1 MTLHTLSGAHEEYLS
16 AAAITGEIIEKA
28 GVVTLSTDHPAPE
41 GLPEYWGRLGPGI
54 LFPWHGPEGS
64 PVLWQFR
71 PDTPPEEGK
80 KYLFPKGCELR
91 FSRLAEPGEAMPVI
105 LAEGTKQH
113 LAVASHAP
121 EGWGVYGIAGCWGWT
136 KEDLSFLRDRQ
147 VYVIFDADMSG
158 NRDVHDAAERLKEA
172 LETAGAASCQFA
184 RVPGGAREGIDDV
197 LARIAPDQR
206 RDVLARI
213 LGKAES
219 KLGRKPA
226 RKVNHPFF
234 SDEGLKAEELSRAI
248 FAKYP
253 SALTTENSVAIY
265 EDGVYRISP
274 LAYSGAVGEFL
285 GDLFRPAHRQT
296 AEEFTKGVLYRTGRV
311 LPERM
316 AEPVLNVANGML
328 DLLTGTLK
336 PHDPA
341 YLSYRQVPVEWDP
354 EAQCPVYEEWL
365 AAVAGDQGPALEEA
379 VSMMLDPSRTPTKA
393 VFLFGPS
400 RSGKSTF
407 LRLMC
412 AIAGRENTSAVT
424 LHELSED
431 QFATAN
437 LYGKILNCAADLSA
451 SDVSDL
457 SRFKMMTGED
467 ASHANR
473 KYGQQFTFTNQAL
486 FAFSANE
493 LPVVSEGSR
502 AYLERI
508 RPFKFA
514 SSFAGSENPAL
525 EEAMA
530 RELPGILARWV
541 RAWQGYRERGD
552 YLPMDVTVR
561 HEFEVGSDRVRQ
573 WLSEMCT
580 VVSVVQ
586 DQGAETR
593 AIRPGMKVP
602 PGCLTPKRDLS
613 RSFAE
618 WAKINNGP
626 AIGER
631 KFIARLASIA
641 GVFEVR
647 SAADSQRGLN
657 IRLSPGGVPV
667 ETGPEA
673 DGAEGAVSSPIV
685 LWGGTQNFLGNPNPG
700 DATECKEES
709 KVTLPTFNP
718 PPKVSSPETAP
729 SAFDLQNKAL
739 TCGNPGADYVGES
752 APESAPDPLV
762 SATGHFAPALMPLFD
777 ALRPYVHEPCPSCG
791 GDQALVPPSLFW
803 YACPACNPSTFGAPS

>member
-28 GVVTLSTDHPAPE
+28 GVITLSTDHPAPE

-54 LFPWHGPEGS
+54 LFPWHGLEGS

-172 LETAGAASCQFA
+172 LEAAGAASCQFA

-580 VVSVVQ
+580 VVSATGGLVAITPGMVV
-586 DQGAETR
+586 AETE
-593 AIRPGMKVP
+593 
-602 PGCLTPKRDLS
+602 LTPKRDLA

-631 KFIARLASIA
+631 KFISRLTSIP
-641 GVFEVR
+641 GVCEVR
-647 SAADSQRGLN
+647 SAKDKSRGVN
-657 IRLSPGGVPV
+657 VRVGFTGEPV
-667 ETGPEA
+667 
-673 DGAEGAVSSPIV
+673 AEGPVAEVAVVAVSSPIV
-685 LWGGTQNFLGNPNPG
+685 LRGEYQTLLGQPNRTDTESNQEEVTKAPLTKVSVPPKARSVVSATS
-700 DATECKEES
+700 ATEVEKD
-709 KVTLPTFNP
+709 P
-718 PPKVSSPETAP
+718 
-729 SAFDLQNKAL
+729 L
-739 TCGNPGADYVGES
+739 TCGNVVADSPLVSATNLPPDGA
-752 APESAPDPLV
+752 V